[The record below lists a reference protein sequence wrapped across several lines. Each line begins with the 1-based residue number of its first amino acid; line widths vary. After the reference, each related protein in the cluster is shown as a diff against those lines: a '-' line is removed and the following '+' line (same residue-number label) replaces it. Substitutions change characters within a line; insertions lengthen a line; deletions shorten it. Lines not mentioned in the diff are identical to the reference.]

1 MPVFSDP
8 QSIVSHNCL
17 SMTDL
22 FQWKSFENNDTLAES
37 KRRKHRI
44 HTELLHMHKMLVLDP
59 DLMQYPETDHIVL
72 YRFVRS
78 AVMNTRHLSVSVFFV
93 IQYYSTKKNQTHG
106 SNLASSLSA
115 EMSKWHYFSV
125 ILIINRIFSR
135 TTEDT
140 KRLKT
145 TYLTKREGTSK

>member
-1 MPVFSDP
+1 MCKMEQSRYEEKKSEGWISSSSHWLACNVSMPVFSDP

-17 SMTDL
+17 LMTDL

-37 KRRKHRI
+37 KRRKDRI
-44 HTELLHMHKMLVLDP
+44 QTELLHMHKMLVLDP

-93 IQYYSTKKNQTHG
+93 IQYYST
-106 SNLASSLSA
+106 
-115 EMSKWHYFSV
+115 
-125 ILIINRIFSR
+125 
-135 TTEDT
+135 T
-140 KRLKT
+140 KT
-145 TYLTKREGTSK
+145 